1 MWAINGLLIPYCLD
15 MPSMF
20 KFDIFEKKFKVSNAL
35 GKYIIPGKAIYQF
48 FSDNL

>member
-15 MPSMF
+15 MPSIF
-20 KFDIFEKKFKVSNAL
+20 KSDIFEKQFIVSNAL